1 MLDARAALTM
11 IYLDHNATTQP
22 LPEVV
27 EAMAEM
33 LREHWHN
40 PSSIHRAGQ
49 AARQRVELARK
60 SLAGL
65 IGTRPR
71 FLTLTGSGT
80 ESLDL
85 AVRGHLLARG
95 LVGAARAATRGAEP
109 PTIITSPIEHIGI
122 RELAKALEREEGV
135 RVLTAGLDGHAVVS
149 VDSVR
154 GLLDEHP
161 AAALVSVQWANN
173 ETGAIQPVGEIGR
186 LCRERGVTFH
196 CDATQWV
203 GKMPTRVAGDAETIN
218 GAEGPRDGRGRT
230 PSPLVCDLLT
240 FSAHK
245 FHGPKGV
252 GVLYAR
258 AGIRTAPLIHGEQ
271 EMGRRG
277 GTENVPGIV
286 GAGVAAQ
293 MAVAWLGE
301 PEGIA
306 RVERLRDR
314 FELAVLGAVPEAR
327 VNGAAGSL
335 GRLYNTSSI
344 GFPRLEAEA
353 LLLLLSERG
362 VCCSAGAACSS
373 GSLEASAVIKA
384 MKVPTEYAHGT
395 LRFSLS
401 RETTEAE
408 VDEAARI
415 VGACVERLKA
425 SWKPA

>member
-1 MLDARAALTM
+1 M
-11 IYLDHNATTQP
+11 
-22 LPEVV
+22 
-27 EAMAEM
+27 
-33 LREHWHN
+33 
-40 PSSIHRAGQ
+40 
-49 AARQRVELARK
+49 
-60 SLAGL
+60 
-65 IGTRPR
+65 
-71 FLTLTGSGT
+71 
-80 ESLDL
+80 
-85 AVRGHLLARG
+85 
-95 LVGAARAATRGAEP
+95 
-109 PTIITSPIEHIGI
+109 
-122 RELAKALEREEGV
+122 
-135 RVLTAGLDGHAVVS
+135 
-149 VDSVR
+149 
-154 GLLDEHP
+154 
-161 AAALVSVQWANN
+161 
-173 ETGAIQPVGEIGR
+173 
-186 LCRERGVTFH
+186 
-196 CDATQWV
+196 
-203 GKMPTRVAGDAETIN
+203 
-218 GAEGPRDGRGRT
+218 
-230 PSPLVCDLLT
+230 
-240 FSAHK
+240 
-245 FHGPKGV
+245 
-252 GVLYAR
+252 
-258 AGIRTAPLIHGEQ
+258 
-271 EMGRRG
+271 
-277 GTENVPGIV
+277 PGIV